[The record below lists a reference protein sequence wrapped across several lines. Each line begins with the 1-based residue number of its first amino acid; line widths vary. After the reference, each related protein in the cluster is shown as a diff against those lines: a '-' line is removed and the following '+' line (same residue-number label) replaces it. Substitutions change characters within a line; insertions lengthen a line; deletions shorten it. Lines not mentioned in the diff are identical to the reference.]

1 MSTPDSAHTPKF
13 LDVHV
18 LHTLPYSNVNR
29 DDLGS
34 PKTVVYGG
42 RERTRISSQSWKRVV
57 RHQVEER
64 LGDPAIRTR
73 RIIGQIA
80 AELVELGWE
89 APLAEQG
96 GRQIVLSAAKGG
108 IKLEKEKDGEA
119 PATSVLFY
127 LPTSAI
133 ATLAGIASEHREA
146 VAKESAKKSP
156 KAVLPVDD
164 IVAVLRERNATI
176 NLFGR
181 MLAELPSTEVDG
193 AVQFAH
199 AFTTH
204 STSVEVDFFTAVDDV
219 PKDDDHGSG
228 HMNVGQ
234 FSTGTFYRYANVDVA
249 GLLRNLDGDTDAARE
264 LVTHFLFAFLS
275 TVPSGKQNATAAMTV
290 PDLAHVVVRSDRP
303 VSYAPAF
310 ERAVWR
316 GEGFSGP
323 SVDRLAEYAGK
334 VGELWW
340 PETVLSSAHTGVE
353 DKSVEHLGE
362 RVGGFPVLVQGAVST
377 AFPEVDS

>member
-133 ATLAGIASEHREA
+133 ATLAGIAGEHREA
-146 VAKESAKKSP
+146 VAK
-156 KAVLPVDD
+156 
-164 IVAVLRERNATI
+164 
-176 NLFGR
+176 
-181 MLAELPSTEVDG
+181 
-193 AVQFAH
+193 
-199 AFTTH
+199 
-204 STSVEVDFFTAVDDV
+204 
-219 PKDDDHGSG
+219 
-228 HMNVGQ
+228 
-234 FSTGTFYRYANVDVA
+234 
-249 GLLRNLDGDTDAARE
+249 
-264 LVTHFLFAFLS
+264 
-275 TVPSGKQNATAAMTV
+275 
-290 PDLAHVVVRSDRP
+290 
-303 VSYAPAF
+303 
-310 ERAVWR
+310 
-316 GEGFSGP
+316 
-323 SVDRLAEYAGK
+323 
-334 VGELWW
+334 
-340 PETVLSSAHTGVE
+340 
-353 DKSVEHLGE
+353 
-362 RVGGFPVLVQGAVST
+362 
-377 AFPEVDS
+377 

>member
-1 MSTPDSAHTPKF
+1 MSTPKF

-42 RERTRISSQSWKRVV
+42 TERTRVSSQSWKRVV
-57 RHQVEER
+57 RHRVEER
-64 LGDPAIRTR
+64 LGDPAVRTR
-73 RIIGQIA
+73 RIVGEIA
-80 AELVELGWE
+80 QRLTALGWE

-96 GRQIVLSAAKGG
+96 GNQVVLSAAKGG
-108 IKLEKEKDGEA
+108 IKLEKEKEGESRV
-119 PATSVLFY
+119 TSVLFY
-127 LPTSAI
+127 LPVSAI
-133 ATLAGIASEHREA
+133 DALAAIAHEHRDA
-146 VAKESAKKSP
+146 VAKESAKKTP
-156 KAVLPVDD
+156 KGVLPTDD
-164 IVAVLRERNATI
+164 IVAVLRSRNATV

-204 STSVEVDFFTAVDDV
+204 GTSVEVDFFTAVDDV
-219 PKDDDHGSG
+219 PKANDHGSG

-234 FSTGTFYRYANVDVA
+234 FSTGTFYRYANIDLV
-249 GLLRNLDGDTDAARE
+249 GLLRNLDGDTGTARE
-264 LVTHFLFAFLS
+264 LVSEFLRAFLG

-310 ERAVWR
+310 EAAVR
-316 GEGFSGP
+316 GTEGFGAASVSRLSGY
-323 SVDRLAEYAGK
+323 AEKIG
-334 VGELWW
+334 GLWW
-340 PETVLSSAHTGVE
+340 PDTVLASAHAGVD
-353 DKSVEHLGE
+353 DKAVQHLGD
-362 RVGGFPVLVQGAVST
+362 RVSGYPELVGTAVT
-377 AFPEVDS
+377 AAYPGDGS

>member
-1 MSTPDSAHTPKF
+1 MTTPDSAHTPKF

-57 RHQVEER
+57 RHRVEER

-73 RIIGQIA
+73 RLIGRIT

-96 GRQIVLSAAKGG
+96 GRQIILSAAKGG

-127 LPTSAI
+127 LPTSAVG
-133 ATLAGIASEHREA
+133 TLARIADEHREA
-146 VAKESAKKSP
+146 VAKEAAKKSP
-156 KAVLPVDD
+156 KPVLPVDD
-164 IVAVLRERNATI
+164 VVAVLRERNATI

-219 PKDDDHGSG
+219 PKEDDHGSA

-249 GLLRNLDGDTDAARE
+249 GLLRNLDGDADTARE
-264 LVTHFLFAFLS
+264 LVTEFLAAFLA

-310 ERAVWR
+310 ERAVR
-316 GEGFSGP
+316 GGEGFGGP

-334 VGELWW
+334 IGELWW
-340 PETVLSSAHTGVE
+340 PETVLRSAHAGVE
-353 DKSVEHLGE
+353 VKDVEHLGE
-362 RVGGFPVLVQGAVST
+362 RVGGFPALVEEAVAS
-377 AFPEVDS
+377 AFGEGHS